1 MTVLTTDNRRSYTGD
16 GSTTVFA
23 FPVFFLDAADVK
35 AALRVNDLETSL
47 VFNVDYTV
55 AGAGNPSGGSVT
67 FTTAPVSGSTVV
79 LFADPPM
86 TQTVDY
92 QDGDEFPA
100 ETHEHALDKLTL
112 LVQRLSARVART
124 LQYDETAPEV
134 LSASD
139 LIGRVTAAETA
150 RDQAQTAQ
158 AAAATSE
165 TNAAAS
171 ATQAAA
177 SAASV
182 NSPALQAAID
192 AKANASHTHD
202 ASDIVSG
209 TIDAARL
216 PPGVAPA
223 GAIFWFGLSSP
234 PTGYL
239 KANGAAVSRTTYAG
253 LFAAI
258 GTTFGVGDGTTTFN
272 VPDLRG
278 EFVRGWDDGRS
289 VDSGRSLGSAQGD
302 NMASHKHA
310 SPGAYFG
317 TGLTLYTKNASS
329 PFGGSTTTGDT
340 FTFNPGLTFLTF
352 DLAYPLTNTP
362 EAVSGENRPRNVAL
376 LACIKY

>member
-23 FPVFFLDAADVK
+23 FPVFFLQAADVK
-35 AALRVNDLETSL
+35 VALRVNDVESTP
-47 VFNVDYTV
+47 VFNTDYTV
-55 AGAGNPSGGSVT
+55 SGAGNPSGGSVT
-67 FTTAPVSGSTVV
+67 FATAPVSGSTVV
-79 LFADPPM
+79 LFADPPL

-92 QDGDEFPA
+92 QEGDDFPA
-100 ETHEHALDKLTL
+100 ETHERALDKLTL

-150 RDQAQTAQ
+150 RDQAQASQ
-158 AAAATSE
+158 VAAATSE

-171 ATQAAA
+171 ASAAA
-177 SAASV
+177 ISAASV
-182 NSPALQAAID
+182 DGPALQAGID
-192 AKANASHTHD
+192 ANALAITGKADVSHTHD

-216 PPGVAPA
+216 PAIETVPA
-223 GAIFWFGLSSP
+223 GAVLWFGVSTP

-239 KANGAAVSRTTYAG
+239 KANGAAISRTTYAG

-258 GTTFGVGDGTTTFN
+258 GTTFGAGDGSTTFN

-278 EFVRGWDDGRS
+278 EFVRGFDDGRG
-289 VDSGRSLGSAQGD
+289 VDSGRSLGSPQVDAFKSHSHSITLTQSTAKGNTGSSDAPNHYVRNFIGD
-302 NMASHKHA
+302 N
-310 SPGAYFG
+310 
-317 TGLTLYTKNASS
+317 TGST
-329 PFGGSTTTGDT
+329 GGSET
-340 FTFNPGLTFLTF
+340 
-352 DLAYPLTNTP
+352 
-362 EAVSGENRPRNVAL
+362 RPRNVAL